1 MKRIIWSLFALILIM
16 NLTSCRSTEK
26 ITVYGQEG
34 TEIYT
39 PTQEKLG
46 IINNNGSA
54 NITLSSDACYT
65 YLLAK
70 NNNSELYVPFA
81 LDYKNKSYAG
91 TRVVLG
97 TSYTLGF
104 IGLTSA
110 LVGTIAALDGSDDVA
125 APFFGVGAA
134 MVLPA
139 SGVGVPIECRLNQ
152 TTRRWN
158 FSYLDKQQ
166 TNSDI
171 CFTQPVYSEPE
182 KTIVRQSANRAKSGK
197 SRNAKLPFK
206 SGKVLQVVTY
216 FNGESLTVEPEG
228 QVKINGNQIN
238 INVIGNTH
246 LKNRTF
252 KITKYLKRK
261 KRIGDSER
269 AYDLF
274 ETSDEQEIG
283 LYFDDSFEFMGVPEQ
298 RILIP
303 VDNSI
308 YFEVVWM

>member
-16 NLTSCRSTEK
+16 NLTSCSTTEK
-26 ITVYGQEG
+26 IIVYGQEG

-81 LDYKNKSYAG
+81 LDYKNKSYVG
-91 TRVVLG
+91 SKMLLG
-97 TSYTLGF
+97 TEYVLFT
-104 IGLTSA
+104 TS
-110 LVGTIAALDGSDDVA
+110 LITTIAAAIAAGEDDAPLAAVGFVA
-125 APFFGVGAA
+125 IPTAFGGMATSA
-134 MVLPA
+134 
-139 SGVGVPIECRLNQ
+139 RLNQ

-238 INVIGNTH
+238 INVIGNAH

-261 KRIGDSER
+261 KRIGDSKR

-274 ETSDEQEIG
+274 ETSDQQEIG
-283 LYFDDSFEFMGVPEQ
+283 LYFDDSFGFMGVPEQ